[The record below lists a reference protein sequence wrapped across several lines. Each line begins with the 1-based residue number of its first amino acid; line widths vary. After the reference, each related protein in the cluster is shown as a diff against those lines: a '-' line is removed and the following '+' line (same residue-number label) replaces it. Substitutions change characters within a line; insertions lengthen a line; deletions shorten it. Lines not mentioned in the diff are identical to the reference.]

1 MVQYKEDNP
10 TYYIRYD
17 NDIPTAKFR
26 LKKLPYCSAIVM
38 LCSLEVFPD
47 HRGKGVA
54 KEIFKF
60 VEQEAIRLKYTT
72 ILCTDV
78 ESNTPMR
85 KTLKRCGWGDVHK
98 TTNQNTGNTVYLTI
112 KNLKNMDKR
121 KATIFL
127 TGFFSLVSFV
137 SFLILN
143 IWN

>member
-47 HRGKGVA
+47 H
-54 KEIFKF
+54 
-60 VEQEAIRLKYTT
+60 IRLKYTT

-85 KTLKRCGWGDVHK
+85 KTLKRCGWGDIHK
-98 TTNQNTGNTVYLTI
+98 TTNQNTGNTVYLAI